1 MAAKKIEIAVLREA
15 CQRIFEFIEHDLE
28 ISSIDLEED
37 LYWSLPEEV
46 RHDMNKAPTASHA
59 GNLFDDYDFVMPLI
73 KDRDQA
79 MPLMF
84 EHIAPLLT
92 ALANRLPN
100 YKQTTTN
107 KIAA

>member
-1 MAAKKIEIAVLREA
+1 MAVKKIEIAVLRKA
-15 CQRIFEFIEHDLE
+15 CERIFEFIENDLK

-46 RHDMNKAPTASHA
+46 RHDMNKVPTASHA
-59 GNLFDDYDFVMPLI
+59 GNLFDDYDFVAPLI

-79 MPLMF
+79 VSMMF

-100 YKQTTTN
+100 YK
-107 KIAA
+107 